1 MQESTLLLKEQYL
14 QNYLDTI
21 VIPNLNQ
28 DRVDEDKV
36 SLNVYQVLKGS
47 YQPPIYHVFI
57 DVEPPHT
64 LRADLK
70 KIKSNISDFFKM
82 FSINNRIKVHWNK
95 RPVFKGGDLV

>member
-1 MQESTLLLKEQYL
+1 MNLNKIKQYL

-57 DVEPPHT
+57 DVEPHDI
-64 LRADLK
+64 LKIMLK
-70 KIKSNISDFFKM
+70 KIRKI
-82 FSINNRIKVHWNK
+82 IKIYWYVW
-95 RPVFKGGDLV
+95 LVIAIILTI